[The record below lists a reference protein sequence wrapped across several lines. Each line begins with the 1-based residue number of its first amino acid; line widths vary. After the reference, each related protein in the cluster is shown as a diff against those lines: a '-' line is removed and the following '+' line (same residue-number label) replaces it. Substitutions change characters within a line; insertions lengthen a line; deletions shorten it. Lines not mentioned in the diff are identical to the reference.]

1 MTEATPAHPRDGRRG
16 FWIRLA
22 ASAIDAVVFLVFAV
36 TIGVA
41 ESVMEERGQLT
52 EAKQRG
58 FEGMLLALWL
68 AYTSM
73 EALIGATAGKLA
85 TGIVITLPDGAP
97 APPWTRVLRWATKQC
112 GVILGLC
119 YALTGQ
125 GLFWVVAGIFNL
137 VLVVGCLRVLDED
150 RRAWHDYWSHTAVFS
165 RKRAAE
171 LRDLHEEPQG
181 PPPPT

>member
-22 ASAIDAVVFLVFAV
+22 ASAIDALVFLVFAV
-36 TIGVA
+36 TVGVA

-58 FEGMLLALWL
+58 LEAMLLALWL

-119 YALTGQ
+119 YALTGYILLWYLA
-125 GLFWVVAGIFNL
+125 GLLNGLLAIGL
-137 VLVVGCLRVLDED
+137 LRMLDED
-150 RRAWHDYWSHTAVFS
+150 KRAWHDYWSHTAVFS
-165 RKRAAE
+165 RRRAAE

-181 PPPPT
+181 PPAPT